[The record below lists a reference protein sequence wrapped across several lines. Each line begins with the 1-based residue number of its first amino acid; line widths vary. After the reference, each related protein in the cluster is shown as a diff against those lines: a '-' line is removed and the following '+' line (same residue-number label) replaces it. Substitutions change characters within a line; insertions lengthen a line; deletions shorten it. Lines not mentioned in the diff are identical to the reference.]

1 MIYSHNLKVL
11 LLDNSKNIVEDEL
24 VLNEIKDVLS
34 KSNNIS
40 LIWNGKFENFT
51 INWERQHLSKIQDY
65 FMGDLFAN
73 PIYEYDSIILN
84 HTREVISKIECKYI
98 IKFYISRIIDD
109 NIINKNSAGYVYK

>member
-11 LLDNSKNIVEDEL
+11 LLDNSKNIIEDEL

-34 KSNNIS
+34 KSNTIS
-40 LIWNGKFENFT
+40 LLLNGKLENIT
-51 INWERQHLSKIQDY
+51 INWERQRLSKMQDY

-73 PIYEYDSIILN
+73 PIYEFDSIILN

-98 IKFYISRIIDD
+98 IKFYISRIISDK
-109 NIINKNSAGYVYK
+109 IINKYSVGYV

>member
-11 LLDNSKNIVEDEL
+11 LLDKLKNIVEDEL

-34 KSNNIS
+34 KSNTIS
-40 LIWNGKFENFT
+40 LVWNGKFENIT
-51 INWERQHLSKIQDY
+51 INWERQQLSKMQGY

-84 HTREVISKIECKYI
+84 HTKEVISKIECKYI
-98 IKFYISRIIDD
+98 IKFYISRIIGDR
-109 NIINKNSAGYVYK
+109 IINKDSVGYV